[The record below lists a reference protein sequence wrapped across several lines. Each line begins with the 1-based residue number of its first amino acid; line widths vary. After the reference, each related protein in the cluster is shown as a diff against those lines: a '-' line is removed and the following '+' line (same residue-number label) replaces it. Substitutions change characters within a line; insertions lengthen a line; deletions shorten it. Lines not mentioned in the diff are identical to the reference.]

1 MATTPLDTV
10 NASSRGFQR
19 PLRILGIARS
29 LRRDSYSRAA
39 LRAAH
44 ELLPKDTQLEFFDL
58 EGIPVFNQ
66 DNEVSF
72 PPAVLELK
80 QRIRAADALLFSTP
94 EYNASVPGV
103 LKNAI
108 DWASRPAAENAWAG
122 KSAAIMGA
130 TPGAWGTARAQGHL
144 RQILVHLDVVAL
156 NQPEVMIADAAHRFD
171 TAGKLIHEPTREFI
185 RKLLERLVAWTFQL
199 RPN

>member
-1 MATTPLDTV
+1 M
-10 NASSRGFQR
+10 
-19 PLRILGIARS
+19 
-29 LRRDSYSRAA
+29 
-39 LRAAH
+39 
-44 ELLPKDTQLEFFDL
+44 LL
-58 EGIPVFNQ
+58 
-66 DNEVSF
+66 
-72 PPAVLELK
+72 
-80 QRIRAADALLFSTP
+80 STP

-185 RKLLERLVAWTFQL
+185 RKLLERLVA
-199 RPN
+199 